1 MIGTK
6 LPWLRSLWNNPE
18 FEHRSADST
27 THNRSLLWTEISASS
42 LDSCIYNQ
50 IELQEAIRN
59 TRDNITT
66 NLYLRNDYM
75 TMKINGP
82 NRPLS
87 NVLGIPIFN
96 QVLLFYCNTTTTSN
110 TTSTPT
116 NDNVPM
122 TMIENVSSLHNIYHD
137 YL

>member
-1 MIGTK
+1 MVAF
-6 LPWLRSLWNNPE
+6 LWNNPE

-27 THNRSLLWTEISASS
+27 THNRSLLWTETSASS